1 MAMAIMGLVLAG
13 CTPVDTA
20 LPEQKQGSA
29 EAAGNGSCL
38 RPTVRQV
45 EEIRGTPTLLSVV
58 QSARADAETQAGRTT
73 AFKIFDGPH
82 FAASVDWKNHGNW
95 ANQEEVRQSLE
106 DKVQYPVAGPLDLAT
121 DLMGTMSSIEVDATL
136 FGYAEATP
144 TDISF
149 SVRCA
154 NRTIEYPGVVH
165 TWINTGFGVVECGAE
180 FMAPKNPTMAREV
193 QAKYC
198 VAPSPTRSQ

>member
-1 MAMAIMGLVLAG
+1 MAMTIMGLAVSG

-20 LPEQKQGSA
+20 LPPQKPGAA

-38 RPTVRQV
+38 EPTVRQV
-45 EEIRGTPTLLSVV
+45 EETRGTPTLLSVV
-58 QSARADAETQAGRTT
+58 GSTPADAQTQAGYTT

-82 FAASVDWKNHGNW
+82 IAASVDWKSHGNW
-95 ANQEEVRQSLE
+95 ANQEEVRQSLA
-106 DKVQYPVAGPLDLAT
+106 DKVHYPLTGPLDLAT
-121 DLMGTMSSIEVDATL
+121 DLMTTMSSIDVKATL

-154 NRTIEYPGVVH
+154 NRTIEYPGIVH
-165 TWINTGFGVVECGAE
+165 TWINTGFGVVECGADI
-180 FMAPKNPTMAREV
+180 MAPKNPTMAREV
-193 QAKYC
+193 KAKYC
-198 VAPSPTRSQ
+198 VPPSPTRSQ